1 MNSLFKRLPFY
12 AKLMLVGI
20 LPLALLVYFAF
31 QIYNEKTQKIS
42 ILQDY
47 LSRVEQVSNINNLI
61 SELQSERRY
70 SFGYALTKQWRSELV
85 VQRPRT
91 DAALK
96 KLHADADTQYLHA
109 ESYTFLDSL
118 QVKRAELDR
127 QSISANDA
135 INYFNNAIFRLNT
148 LNVLSSGNI
157 VFLQPLRKELAGQ
170 KLLSEMITDMGRIR
184 ANIYY
189 QLYTHGVVASFME
202 NTKNYYDIYK
212 SYEKEFFLKSTPASI
227 AAYQQMAV
235 KGSLQPVMQIVD
247 DLFRNNRIDSSL
259 DAEKWWSVSA
269 TAVDEMKN
277 LQSNLLKDVQEG
289 IHNIYEKERE
299 KRTATLVYLLLSIVF
314 VIVFV
319 SYIIALITKS
329 LQSLNGAAQKIAEG
343 ATGLGIRRESND
355 VIGNLAQSMLR
366 IDSNNKALAVAADAI
381 GSGRFDVPVVPR
393 SKEDILGNAILRMKD
408 DLSHFNKENEEKLW
422 VMGGVELVNESLRG
436 DKDVNTLAEDALD
449 ALTSYVKG
457 EVGLIYISKDDFL
470 RFAGGYAISGKE
482 KIPRELKYGETLLGQ
497 AAEKGKI
504 MQLDNVPEEFI
515 KIKTA
520 SGETRPRHLLLVP
533 FLHEGK
539 VEGVAEIGSIQE
551 FNPSSLTFIQQVAP
565 AIAIALQS
573 AKSREKLQELFE
585 ETQAQSE
592 ELQAQHSEM
601 ENINAEL
608 EAQTEK
614 LQASEEEL
622 KVQQE
627 ELMQANQELEERS
640 RLLEE
645 RNQVIVERN
654 LEIQKKAEE
663 LTLSTRYKSEFLA
676 NMSHELRTPLNSIL
690 LLSRL
695 LSENSEQNLSS
706 DQVEYAHV
714 IQSSGH
720 GLLSLIDE
728 ILDLS
733 KIEAGKMDL
742 EYNPVSI
749 KELVHDMQ
757 VLFDPI
763 AKDRGLELL
772 VQLEENIPSQI
783 ETDKMRLEQVL
794 KNLLSNAL
802 KFTSKGSVTLS
813 IAALPENATFLAFS
827 VKDTGIGIPADKQQL
842 IFEAFQQA
850 DGSTRRKYGGTGL
863 GLSISRELA
872 KLLGGEIKLTSE
884 PGKGSE
890 FTVYVPKYK
899 LAGREQPSKGIGVV
913 ENEQLK
919 EPVSP
924 EARKTAPVYKTDTIP
939 EPVPDDRNVISSKDK
954 AILII
959 EDDTAFAK
967 GLLDFAHTK
976 GYKGLVA
983 VRGDEGIELALRYRP
998 VGILLDIQLPV
1009 KDGWEVMEEL
1019 KTNIQTRHIPVHIM
1033 SSLEAKKE
1041 SLMKGAVDFI
1051 SKPVAFEQMQEVFR
1065 KIEQVVMK
1073 ENKKVL
1079 IVEEN
1084 TKHAKALAYFL
1095 ETFNVNAQISG
1106 TIDQGVEDLQK
1117 KEVDCVILDM
1127 GIPDQ
1132 KAYETLEALKKNAG
1146 MDNLPIIIFTG
1157 KNLSKTEEGKIRQYA
1172 DSIVVKTAHSYQ
1184 RILDEVSLFLHLV
1197 EENTTNGSQPGK
1209 YPRMGALNEVLSH
1222 KKVMVVDDDVRN
1234 IFSLT
1239 KALEQHQMKVISA
1252 VDGKEALLMLK
1263 ENPDMD
1269 VVLMD
1274 IMMPE
1279 MDGYT
1284 AIQEIRK
1291 INKFRNLPVIAVTA
1305 KAMTGDRE
1313 KCIKAGASDYISK
1326 PVDVDQLLSLLR
1338 VWLYDKSM

>member
-1 MNSLFKRLPFY
+1 MNSFFRRLPLY
-12 AKLMLVGI
+12 AKLMLVGL
-20 LPLALLVYFAF
+20 LPLTLLVYFAL
-31 QIYNEKTQKIS
+31 QIYHEKSDKIA
-42 ILQDY
+42 ILQNY
-47 LSRVEQVSNINNLI
+47 LSRVDQVSNINNLI

-70 SFGYALTKQWRSELV
+70 SYGYALTQQWRSELV

-91 DAALK
+91 DAAIK
-96 KLHADADTQYLHA
+96 KLHSTGDTQYIHA

-118 QVKRAELDR
+118 HAVREELDNR
-127 QSISANDA
+127 ALTPAAA
-135 INYFNNAIFRLNT
+135 INFYNNAIFRLNT
-148 LNVLSSGNI
+148 LNVISTGNI
-157 VFLQPLRKELAGQ
+157 VFLQPLSKELAGQ

-189 QLYTHGVVASFME
+189 QLYTHSVVESFME
-202 NTKNYYDIYK
+202 NTKNFYDIYK
-212 SYEKEFFLKSTPASI
+212 SYETEFFLKSTPASV
-227 AAYQQMAV
+227 AAYQQMV
-235 KGSLQPVMQIVD
+235 SSGSLHPVMQVVD
-247 DLFRNNRIDSSL
+247 ALFKYNKVDSSFN
-259 DAEKWWSVSA
+259 AERWWSVSA
-269 TAVDEMKN
+269 LAVDEMKA
-277 LQSNLLKDVQEG
+277 LQENLLKDVQSG
-289 IHNIYEKERE
+289 INTIYEKERS
-299 KRTATLVYLLLSIVF
+299 KRLATLIYLLLSIIV
-314 VIVFV
+314 VIAFV
-319 SYIIALITKS
+319 SYIISLITRS
-329 LQSLNGAAQKIAEG
+329 LLSLNTAAEKISRG
-343 ATGLGIRRESND
+343 ATGLGIRKDSD
-355 VIGNLAQSMLR
+355 DIIGNLAQSMLQ
-366 IDSNNKALAVAADAI
+366 IDSNNKALAIAADAI
-381 GSGRFDVPVVPR
+381 GSGRFEVPVVPR
-393 SKEDILGNAILRMKD
+393 SEEDILGNAILRMKN
-408 DLSHFNKENEEKLW
+408 DLQQFNKENEEKLW
-422 VMGGVELVNESLRG
+422 VLGGVELVNESLRG
-436 DKDVNTLAEDALD
+436 NKDVNTLAEDTLD
-449 ALTSYVKG
+449 ALTTYVKG
-457 EVGLIYISKDDFL
+457 EVGLIYISKDHFL
-470 RFAGGYAISGKE
+470 RFAGGFAISGTEHIHKE
-482 KIPRELKYGETLLGQ
+482 LQFGETLLGQ

-504 MQLDNVPEEFI
+504 MQLDDVPDEFI
-515 KIKTA
+515 KISSA
-520 SGETRPRHLLLVP
+520 SGETKPRHLLLIP
-533 FLHEGK
+533 FIHEGH
-539 VEGVAEIGSIQE
+539 VEGIAEIGSIQE
-551 FNPSSLTFIQQVAP
+551 WNESTIAFIEQVAP
-565 AIAIALQS
+565 AIAVALQS
-573 AKSREKLQELFE
+573 AKSRERLQELFE

-695 LSENSEQNLSS
+695 LSENSEKNLSG

-733 KIEAGKMDL
+733 KIEAGKMEL
-742 EYNPVSI
+742 EYVPVSI
-749 KELVHDMQ
+749 REVVHDMQ
-757 VLFDPI
+757 VLFDPV
-763 AKDRGLELL
+763 AKDRGVEFK
-772 VQLEENIPSQI
+772 VEVEENTPSQV

-802 KFTSKGSVTLS
+802 KFTSKGSVTLAIRS
-813 IAALPENATFLAFS
+813 LPENTSFLAFS
-827 VKDTGIGIPADKQQL
+827 VKDTGIGIPAEKQQL

-890 FTVYVPKYK
+890 FTVYIPKYK
-899 LAGREQPSKGIGVV
+899 LTTKEFPVKDQPPLERAGNQEQV
-913 ENEQLK
+913 NK
-919 EPVSP
+919 EPIKS
-924 EARKTAPVYKTDTIP
+924 TPVYKTDHIP
-939 EPVPDDRNVISSKDK
+939 EPVPDDRSQIQSSDK
-954 AILII
+954 CILII

-967 GLLDFAHTK
+967 ALLDFARSK

-983 VRGDEGIELALRYRP
+983 VRGDEGIELARQFRP
-998 VGILLDIQLPV
+998 VGVLLDIQLPV

-1019 KTNIQTRHIPVHIM
+1019 KSNSLTRHIPVHIM

-1041 SLMKGAVDFI
+1041 SLLKGAVDFI
-1051 SKPVAFEQMQEVFR
+1051 NKPVAFEQMQEVFR
-1065 KIEQVVMK
+1065 KIEQVVVK
-1073 ENKKVL
+1073 DNKKVL

-1084 TKHAKALAYFL
+1084 PRHAKALAYFL
-1095 ETFNVNAQISG
+1095 ETFNVNAQISES
-1106 TIDQGVEDLQK
+1106 IDQGVEDLQK

-1132 KAYETLEALKKNAG
+1132 KAYETLETLKKNAG
-1146 MDNLPIIIFTG
+1146 MDNLPVIIFTG
-1157 KNLSKTEEGKIRQYA
+1157 KNLSKSEEGKIKQYA

-1197 EENTTNGSQPGK
+1197 EENNQDANIPGR
-1209 YPRMGALNEVLSH
+1209 YRRLGALNEVLSN
-1222 KKVMVVDDDVRN
+1222 KKVLVVDDDVRN

-1239 KALEQHQMKVISA
+1239 KALELQQMKVYSA
-1252 VDGKEALLMLK
+1252 VDGKEALQMLK
-1263 ENPDMD
+1263 ENPGMD

-1291 INKFRNLPVIAVTA
+1291 NNKFRNLPIIAVTA